1 MLKLAEV
8 DEDFYCLYIKEFN
21 EMMITD
27 ILLQKVKETSSDKN
41 SLYVENNQTV
51 AVEFQ
56 VVIRRICSFVFC
68 FLYCK

>member
-41 SLYVENNQTV
+41 SLYVKNNQTV

-56 VVIRRICSFVFC
+56 IVIWRICSFVFC